1 VATAVA
7 HHAQSLETA
16 LHRKAQRAALTQVML
31 VAGWWAALAV
41 WRALTTH
48 GHHHARGG

>member
-1 VATAVA
+1 VRHWKTQVALVA
-7 HHAQSLETA
+7 
-16 LHRKAQRAALTQVML
+16 RWRAAQV
-31 VAGWWAALAV
+31 V